1 MIYKHRKRK
10 KKKMKK
16 LLFIS
21 LLLACAC
28 SYASS
33 KFGFNPTDNSIV
45 LPDLARTIARWCIVP
60 LVILVVGWAVF
71 YSPLSSSRTV
81 EHKFCYLLIFGV
93 FNLDIEVAYAVDVIT
108 FLIIGLPSA
117 LLSFYIPKIL
127 WRRA

>member
-60 LVILVVGWAVF
+60 LVILVVGWAGLGIFPRSERWWDSFSWKMGELYNQVLIQS
-71 YSPLSSSRTV
+71 SP
-81 EHKFCYLLIFGV
+81 G
-93 FNLDIEVAYAVDVIT
+93 
-108 FLIIGLPSA
+108 G
-117 LLSFYIPKIL
+117 
-127 WRRA
+127 W